1 MDTVSACN
9 GGTEADAVA
18 HPFLNI
24 SHTPTIRSPPSVS
37 SARQW
42 SGCAKLRETGAPRAP
57 APQPRRTRDNGPN
70 GGSETGAVTHR
81 FLNISHTPTCR
92 SPPPVSST
100 RHRSGCARCWET
112 GAPRRLPHR
121 CGGVVRPGA
130 RSQRRL
136 RRLGGG
142 VGRAVSTRRA
152 SAVRTVP
159 RGGRG
164 RRRSGR
170 APPPSRACRPTP
182 APPRCEMARQT
193 AQGQGREG
201 GKAWKSRTPR
211 PLAGRGH
218 RWAAPRGRGVRDVRG
233 LGLARA
239 AQRLFRP
246 AQRHH
251 SRSGAA
257 PAGGRRAHAL
267 NDCRGVG
274 TDHGRCAAT
283 VAARSA
289 CM

>member
-24 SHTPTIRSPPSVS
+24 SPS
-37 SARQW
+37 
-42 SGCAKLRETGAPRAP
+42 
-57 APQPRRTRDNGPN
+57 
-70 GGSETGAVTHR
+70 
-81 FLNISHTPTCR
+81 PTCR
-92 SPPPVSST
+92 SPPPVSSA
-100 RHRSGCARCWET
+100 RHRSGWARCWET

-142 VGRAVSTRRA
+142 VGRAVSARRA

-218 RWAAPRGRGVRDVRG
+218 RWAAPRGRAGRDVRG

-274 TDHGRCAAT
+274 TDDGRCAAT
-283 VAARSA
+283 AAARST